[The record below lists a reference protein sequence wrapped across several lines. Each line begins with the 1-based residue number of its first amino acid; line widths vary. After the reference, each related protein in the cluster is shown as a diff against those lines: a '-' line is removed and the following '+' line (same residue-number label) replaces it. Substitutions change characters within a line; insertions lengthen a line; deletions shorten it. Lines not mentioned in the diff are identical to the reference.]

1 MTLVRTAQRT
11 RGRDAGRGGA
21 EDGRGGEG
29 GGWKPLPILPR
40 KPATLRQRLE
50 GTQVKLVCFM
60 EGSRTRTFQ
69 YIDTMELYRVPLQQL
84 LATFLVLQSHRRPV
98 AALLDGASTEP
109 PCIQETSCRGRM
121 ALQRA
126 GGIRPQE
133 CPFQR
138 SHSLCISLRQEAR
151 PREQVQMG

>member
-1 MTLVRTAQRT
+1 MTLVRTAQRA
-11 RGRDAGRGGA
+11 RGGDAGRGGA

-29 GGWKPLPILPR
+29 GEWKPLPILLR

-84 LATFLVLQSHRRPV
+84 LATFLVFQSHRRPV
-98 AALLDGASTEP
+98 AALLDSASTEP
-109 PCIQETSCRGRM
+109 PCIQESCRGRM

-126 GGIRPQE
+126 GGIRPQK

-138 SHSLCISLRQEAR
+138 GHSLCISLRQKAR